1 MGDVLAIA
9 NHKGGVGKTA
19 ITVILASTI
28 SWLQRN
34 KPDELPEEW
43 RKKPILIID
52 TDPQANTTEALGFE
66 PADLIMDILDLYN
79 DPSIISNGGTSIILS
94 TRKLKNIELIPSSI
108 RLEKISVQLA
118 AEIAGNVKLRQ
129 VVNKLKDRYS
139 VIIIDTPPSL
149 GIFTQNAVVAADSVI
164 IPLTLSKHA
173 LLGVSNMLSFMRDAR
188 EINKDLNV
196 LGMVVN
202 AFDRRYRLQQ
212 ALLMAVRKEYNG
224 FVFDT
229 VIPTSARIVENIA
242 MRRNALHNITPD
254 HRNVLISFVKEVAD
268 RMRREIEIPSGKG

>member
-118 AEIAGNVKLRQ
+118 AEIAGNVKLKQ
-129 VVNKLKDRYS
+129 VVNKLRDRYS